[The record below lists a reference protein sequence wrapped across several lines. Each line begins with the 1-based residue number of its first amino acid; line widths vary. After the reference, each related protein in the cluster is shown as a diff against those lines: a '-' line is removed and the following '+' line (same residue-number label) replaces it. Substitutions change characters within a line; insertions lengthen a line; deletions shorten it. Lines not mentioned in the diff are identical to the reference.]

1 VVAAINPDDLDA
13 LDESLPLTKGTI
25 DNLIGRKIT
34 NEEYKKYWDLN
45 PHGNLYTDLFTRFR
59 DQDTIASKIVSATD
73 KASREHKAGYVDGK
87 KPASG
92 NMPAHG
98 VFQKFT

>member
-13 LDESLPLTKGTI
+13 LDESLPLTKYTV

-45 PHGNLYTDLFTRFR
+45 PHGNLYMDVYARFR
-59 DQDTIASKIVSATD
+59 DEETMASKIVSPTD
-73 KASREHKAGYVDGK
+73 KAAREQRAGYVEGK
-87 KPASG
+87 KPPSS
-92 NMPAHG
+92 
-98 VFQKFT
+98 VFHKFA